1 MALGLLALAVA
12 CLALGGFHPH
22 LPTWVP
28 GLCADLA
35 ITLAVLAAL
44 VSFGAITVAT

>member
-12 CLALGGFHPH
+12 CLAVGGFHPD

-28 GLCADLA
+28 GLCSALA
-35 ITLAVLAAL
+35 ITAAILAAL
-44 VSFGAITVAT
+44 VSFGAITVTT